1 MNKKAFIFV
10 CFFLTLFVGF
20 ASAKTLG
27 LNLLVGGVYTNH
39 QLHYSSGTGSD
50 GFSTWTIRSKHM
62 GGFNIG
68 LFYDLP
74 KNWSVYLNT
83 QFSFNK
89 IFVNDTQAGFG
100 YNFKPGKSFNLFL
113 GGAFAF
119 GGSKHSSPGSNSSVE
134 YGNIGGGVAFIP
146 SFMLSNKVGMYLGV
160 MGSIYKPVSST
171 HVTRINN
178 TSKRT
183 ENVLLPKMATS
194 INVMLGVDR
203 KSVV

>member
-10 CFFLTLFVGF
+10 CFFLTFFVGF

-39 QLHYSSGTGSD
+39 QLHSSSGTDHD
-50 GFSTWTIRSKHM
+50 GFSAWIIRSKHM
-62 GGFNIG
+62 GGFNAG

-100 YNFKPGKSFNLFL
+100 YNFKPGKVFNLFL

-119 GGSKHSSPGSNSSVE
+119 GGSKHGNSNSSYE
-134 YGNIGGGVAFIP
+134 YGHIGGGVSFIP
-146 SFMLSNKVGMYLGV
+146 SFMISNKIGLYMGV
-160 MGSIYKPVSST
+160 MGSIYKPVSGY
-171 HVTRINN
+171 HVT
-178 TSKRT
+178 TSKNGTNR
-183 ENVLLPKMATS
+183 NALSHLPTMTTS
-194 INVMLGVDR
+194 INVMIGVR
-203 KSVV
+203 VKF